1 MLSRVVWFFQVG
13 GSEWWWSF
21 SFSQLKKWL
30 TLLIE
35 MHIFNMVWTYK
46 IIDVQGVITPQL
58 YITTMDN
65 NRWKWSEKWGESGED
80 IVEAFWET
88 VLSLRLTGV
97 ILSHSLTVKIGLHT
111 SKFHKLPI
119 FPVFSQEKRPLKMV
133 KQKHRYGKLM
143 PLSQALI
150 FI

>member
-1 MLSRVVWFFQVG
+1 
-13 GSEWWWSF
+13 
-21 SFSQLKKWL
+21 
-30 TLLIE
+30 
-35 MHIFNMVWTYK
+35 MHIFNMVWTCK

-65 NRWKWSEKWGESGED
+65 NRWKWSEKQGESGED
-80 IVEAFWET
+80 IVEAFWAK

-97 ILSHSLTVKIGLHT
+97 IVSHILTVKIGLHT
-111 SKFHKLPI
+111 SKFQKLPI
-119 FPVFSQEKRPLKMV
+119 FPVFSQEKRPLNMV